1 VPKHYPEGRQ
11 LQALERNVLKYR
23 AFEMII
29 FLSHT
34 EDLKRFVL
42 ETIRATNPA
51 RIPSGTKR
59 PVEKAFAFFV
69 QDGILTKHESADIQ
83 GLIDFRNVIGHRV
96 HELTAD
102 VSRDP
107 IAEDFVEYLG
117 SKYQLSALRKIIGY
131 EQVILERARSKCIV
145 PLSLD
150 HLVFEA
156 AERVYRRELTR
167 LAKTIRRQN
176 EIRRQQIS
184 ELNREIQS
192 IDSYILDQVGP
203 YHPLNIAR
211 NGALTKRGNDVC
223 FRLFD
228 LKLSDLSVAYLMRIS
243 LRAIRVRRRLW
254 IAALPA
260 LP

>member
-1 VPKHYPEGRQ
+1 MRKHYPEGRQ

-29 FLSHT
+29 FLFHA

-42 ETIRATNPA
+42 ETIRATNTA

-69 QDGILTKHESADIQ
+69 QDGILTEHESADIQ
-83 GLIDFRNVIGHRV
+83 ELIDFRNVIGHRV

-117 SKYQLSALRKIIGY
+117 SKYQPSALRKIIGY
-131 EQVILERARSKCIV
+131 EQVIHERARSKCIV

-156 AERVYRRELTR
+156 AEKVYRRELTR
-167 LAKTIRRQN
+167 LAKTIRRQI
-176 EIRRQQIS
+176 EIRKQQIS

-192 IDSYILDQVGP
+192 IDPQILDQIGP

-211 NGALTKRGNDVC
+211 NGTLTKRGNDVC

-228 LKLSDLSVAYLMRIS
+228 LKLSDLSAAHLMRVS

-254 IAALPA
+254 IAAQ
-260 LP
+260 